1 MRGTEYLLP
10 DDYIIVFYSADAS
23 KMEQRHLTNINS
35 SGCGFETYKLKA
47 KRKNGLDFYIATKA
61 GELFGAGRCKRAVL
75 ISNDVGFQA
84 VRDFWNECS
93 GTKNRIVLSSNIEAG
108 IISSGESSK
117 RASLIHSYQKSID
130 IGNYYA
136 AFQENQR
143 LRQAIRDA
151 FAGTEFEDR
160 LEEIGEL
167 LKKGT
172 APKMI
177 YLDSMRRF
185 GRTSGQKIYRILKNC
200 AAFQFG

>member
-10 DDYIIVFYSADAS
+10 DDCVIVFYSADAS
-23 KMEQRHLTNINS
+23 KMEQRHLTNISN

-47 KRKNGLDFYIATKA
+47 KRKNGLDFYIATKV
-61 GELFGAGRCKRAVL
+61 GELFGAGRSKRAIL

-93 GTKNRIVLSSNIEAG
+93 GTKNRVVLSSNIEAG
-108 IISSGESSK
+108 IISSGENSK
-117 RASLIHSYQKSID
+117 RASLIRSYQTSVD
-130 IGNYYA
+130 IGSYYA
-136 AFQENQR
+136 AFQENHR

-151 FAGTEFEDR
+151 FAGTEFEYR
-160 LEEIGEL
+160 FEEIEEL

-177 YLDSMRRF
+177 YLDSMRKF
-185 GRTSGQKIYRILKNC
+185 GRTDGQKVYRVLKNC
-200 AAFQFG
+200 AAFQFA